1 MVELHEVSKT
11 YYRMGTKIG
20 IKTYLLNALNGKVL
34 PVKIQQALSS
44 VSFRVSRGEC
54 VGLLGANGAGK
65 STVLGLIAGVLK
77 PTSGRV
83 VVRGRVAPLLELGA
97 GFSRELTARENLL
110 INAVLLGLTRREAR
124 RKTDEIL
131 DFADLT
137 AVAEEPLYTFS
148 TGMQVRLGFSI
159 AVHIDPDLLLVDE
172 VLAVGDEAFQQ
183 KCLDKVDEMHKKG
196 VTLILV
202 THQMQDVARVCD
214 RALLL
219 SGGRISHDGDA
230 EQVIAAYRK
239 MARENTEL

>member
-1 MVELHEVSKT
+1 MVELHDVSKT
-11 YYRMGTKIG
+11 YYRMGTRIG
-20 IKTYLLNALNGKVL
+20 IKTYLLHALRGKVP

-44 VSFRVSRGEC
+44 VTFSVRRGEC

-65 STVLGLIAGVLK
+65 STVLGLIAGVLE

-83 VVRGRVAPLLELGA
+83 EVRGRVAPLLELGA
-97 GFSRELTARENLL
+97 GFSRELTAKENLL
-110 INAVLLGLTRREAR
+110 INAVLLGLTRREAK
-124 RKTDEIL
+124 RKMDEIL
-131 DFADLT
+131 DFADLA

-202 THQMQDVARVCD
+202 THQMQDVAKVCD
-214 RALLL
+214 RAMLL

-230 EQVIAAYRK
+230 TEVISAYRK
-239 MARENTEL
+239 MAREHAK